1 MARIA
6 GINLAPEKRIEAA
19 LLAITGIGRSLAGK
33 ICMNSKIDP
42 NKKVKDLSEK
52 EEEALRAEI
61 AKRPTEG
68 DLRRIV
74 NQNIKLLQDI
84 GTYRGGRHK
93 KRLPSRG
100 QRTRNN
106 ARTKRG
112 KKVTMG
118 SGRAKV
124 EKK

>member
-19 LLAITGIGRSLAGK
+19 LLAITGIGRSTATK
-33 ICMNSKIDP
+33 ICVATKIDP
-42 NKKVKDLSEK
+42 NKKTKDLSEK
-52 EEEALRAEI
+52 EEETLRTEI

-74 NQNIKLLQDI
+74 SQNIKLLQDV
-84 GTYRGGRHK
+84 GTYRGSRHK
-93 KRLPSRG
+93 KRLPVRG
-100 QRTRNN
+100 QRTKNN
-106 ARTKRG
+106 SRTKRG
-112 KKVTMG
+112 KKLTIG

>member
-19 LLAITGIGRSLAGK
+19 LLAITGIGRSLAL
-33 ICMNSKIDP
+33 
-42 NKKVKDLSEK
+42 KVCTDAKVNPDTKAKDLTEK
-52 EEEALRAEI
+52 EEEALRAEV

-74 NQNIKLLQDI
+74 SQNIKLLQDT
-84 GTYRGGRHK
+84 GSYRGSRHK
-93 KRLPSRG
+93 KRLPVRG

-112 KKVTMG
+112 KRVTMG

-124 EKK
+124 DKK

>member
-19 LLAITGIGRSLAGK
+19 LLAITGIGRSLAL
-33 ICMNSKIDP
+33 
-42 NKKVKDLSEK
+42 KVCKDAKVNPDTKAKDLTEK
-52 EEEALRAEI
+52 EEEALRAEV

-74 NQNIKLLQDI
+74 SQNIKLLQDT
-84 GTYRGGRHK
+84 GSYRGSRHK
-93 KRLPSRG
+93 KRLPVRG

-112 KKVTMG
+112 KRVTMG

-124 EKK
+124 DKK

>member
-19 LLAITGIGRSLAGK
+19 LLAIAGIGRSRAEK
-33 ICMNSKIDP
+33 ICAAAKVDP
-42 NKKVKDLSEK
+42 NKKAKDLTEK

-61 AKRPTEG
+61 AKQPTEG

-74 NQNIKLLQDI
+74 SQNIKLLQDI
-84 GTYRGGRHK
+84 GTYRGSRHK

-124 EKK
+124 DKK